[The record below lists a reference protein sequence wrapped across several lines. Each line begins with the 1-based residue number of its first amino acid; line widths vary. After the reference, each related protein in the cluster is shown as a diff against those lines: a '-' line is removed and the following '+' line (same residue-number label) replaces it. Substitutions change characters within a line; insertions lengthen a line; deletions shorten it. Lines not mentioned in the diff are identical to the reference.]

1 MTNNNNNNIDEKL
14 LDTVVTII
22 DSSTQHNKE
31 ALKQLERVNKISM
44 IKDVIVVLGIIGFFL
59 VLYLF

>member
-31 ALKQLERVNKISM
+31 ALKLLERVNKVSM
-44 IKDVIVVLGIIGFFL
+44 IKDVIVILGIIGFFL

>member
-1 MTNNNNNNIDEKL
+1 MVNNNNNNIDEKL

-31 ALKQLERVNKISM
+31 ALKLLERVNKVSM
-44 IKDVIVVLGIIGFFL
+44 IKDIIVVLGLIGFFL